1 MLPCLLSV
9 MVNLGCQLDY
19 IWNQLKPNWLDD
31 CVKDF
36 LHWMFELD
44 RFALTLGCIFWGQ
57 LT

>member
-1 MLPCLLSV
+1 